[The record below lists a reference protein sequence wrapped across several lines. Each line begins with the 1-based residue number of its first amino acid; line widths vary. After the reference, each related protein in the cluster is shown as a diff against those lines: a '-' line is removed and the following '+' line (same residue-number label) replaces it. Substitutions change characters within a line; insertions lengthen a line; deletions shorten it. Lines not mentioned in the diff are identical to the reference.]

1 MSDAMRYAAATDTGR
16 RRETNEDFFQI
27 KPPLFVIAD
36 GLGGHKAGD
45 VAARMAVE
53 VFDEHFA
60 GEGGGTGGLRGAVVA
75 ANRAVFEKAS
85 TEPGLTGMGTTLTA
99 MVAGEGSVQ
108 IAHVGDS
115 RAYLLRGGELEQ
127 ITRDQ
132 TVVERLV
139 RQGQLAPEEVESH
152 PRRSMLE
159 KAVGVE
165 PQVEPDLYVVDIEPG
180 DRMLLCTDGLTGM
193 VAEEEIAEILEG
205 EEDPEKA
212 CEKLVKAA
220 LSAGGT
226 DNVTALVVDMPGPRP
241 PARVRPSRV
250 KRAVRTRWKAAAV
263 AVVVLAVVAGGLPAI
278 RHALASSWFVGTSD
292 GKVAVFRGSPDSIL
306 GMKVRKVEKDTDV
319 PVAALP
325 EIYRERLAQGIKAK
339 DLSDAEGI
347 VRSMRELAAAPRSPP
362 PSPPSG
368 GASPSP

>member
-1 MSDAMRYAAATDTGR
+1 MSDAMRYAAATDTGH

-45 VAARMAVE
+45 VAARIAVE
-53 VFDEHFA
+53 VFDEHFS
-60 GEGGGTGGLRGAVVA
+60 GEGGGADGLREAVVA
-75 ANRAVFEKAS
+75 ANRAVYEKAS
-85 TEPGLTGMGTTLTA
+85 SEAGLTGMGTTLTA
-99 MVAGEGSVQ
+99 MVAGARSVR

-139 RQGQLAPEEVESH
+139 RLGQLAPEEVPGH
-152 PRRSMLE
+152 PKRAMLE

-193 VAEEEIAEILEG
+193 VAEQEIAEILDG
-205 EEDPEKA
+205 EEDPNKA

-220 LSAGGT
+220 LSAGGV

-241 PARVRPSRV
+241 PRAR
-250 KRAVRTRWKAAAV
+250 RAVRARWKAAAI
-263 AVVVLAVVAGGLPAI
+263 AVLALAIVAGGPLAI
-278 RHALASSWFVGTSD
+278 RRALASSWFVGTSN

-306 GMKVRKVEKDTDV
+306 GIKLRKVDRATDV
-319 PVAALP
+319 PVGDLP
-325 EIYRERLAQGIKAK
+325 EIYRERLAQGIRAK
-339 DLSDAEGI
+339 DRADAEGI
-347 VRSMRELAAAPRSPP
+347 VKSMRELAAAPRSPP
-362 PSPPSG
+362 ASPPGG